1 MLGCFPNTQNSINNE
16 STHQDQKKF
25 TKNVYS
31 RSERFSINSVYSGIF
46 ACTCISMPRS
56 KCPVQP
62 LDFSLG
68 GARRRHQEGGSDGD
82 ESQSRFV
89 PFSQKKITSS
99 QLPFSRL
106 SCRRPFRAASSP
118 NTAISLHKQR
128 R

>member
-1 MLGCFPNTQNSINNE
+1 MLGCFPNTQNSIKNE

-46 ACTCISMPRS
+46 ACICISMPRS

-62 LDFSLG
+62 LDFGLG

-82 ESQSRFV
+82 ESQSRFACHF
-89 PFSQKKITSS
+89 PKHLTAS
-99 QLPFSRL
+99 QLPFFRFN
-106 SCRRPFRAASSP
+106 CRRPFWATLSA
-118 NTAISLHKQR
+118 NIVAAISRRKQ
-128 R
+128 